1 MFNNRSYYSPVPP
14 GPSNVERQT
23 TKYGSDGCETTSI
36 SACGP
41 KICWVCPDPNKEKN
55 WLESDRARGVDQVR
69 KNIYYGAVVSDF
81 KPRSEINDK
90 MCDRLFLNSPNK
102 PPYEYASATEVE
114 FYLRHGES
122 SGCSPFWRFRYD
134 HAPDNMGGPGKYERV
149 GPAPFTPNRRGPFT
163 PNRRGPSI

>member
-1 MFNNRSYYSPVPP
+1 MFNNKTSYSPVPQ
-14 GPSNVERQT
+14 GPPANLERSRDIYSSQGCLT
-23 TKYGSDGCETTSI
+23 GSV

-41 KICWVCPDPNKEKN
+41 KICWVCPHPNTQKN

-90 MCDRLFLNSPNK
+90 MCNRLFLNSPAK

-134 HAPDNMGGPGKYERV
+134 NAPANMGGPGKYERV
-149 GPAPFTPNRRGPFT
+149 GPAPFKQND
-163 PNRRGPSI
+163 